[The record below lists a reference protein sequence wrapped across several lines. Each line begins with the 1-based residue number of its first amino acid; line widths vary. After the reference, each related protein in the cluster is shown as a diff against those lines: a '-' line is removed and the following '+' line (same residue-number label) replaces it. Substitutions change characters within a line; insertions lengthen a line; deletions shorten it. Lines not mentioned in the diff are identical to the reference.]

1 MTPNIAP
8 PLLTDEAAAAS
19 FREFVRQKAIT
30 HKSCISY
37 RDNEGRLI
45 EEWPA
50 TGEKYEIELSEQAE
64 TIRLRRLA

>member
-1 MTPNIAP
+1 MTPHIAP
-8 PLLTDEAAAAS
+8 YPLTDEAAANS
-19 FREFVRQKAIT
+19 FRDFVRQKAIA
-30 HKSCISY
+30 HKSSISY

-50 TGEKYEIELSEQAE
+50 TGEMYEIELTETAE